1 MKVALLGK
9 TTTQQKKNH
18 FFSLSLSL
26 SLIHQGNINQK
37 EQRDDHHFWH
47 RPKHPLPDSYVN
59 DRPSIYG
66 TYSAD
71 YVREVVRETYAKVS
85 QSLNQKRK
93 TWGNKT
99 TAKLPGHPDR

>member
-1 MKVALLGK
+1 VKVAHAPGQK

-18 FFSLSLSL
+18 NFFSLLRA
-26 SLIHQGNINQK
+26 IHQGNINQK

-66 TYSAD
+66 D
-71 YVREVVRETYAKVS
+71 I
-85 QSLNQKRK
+85 
-93 TWGNKT
+93 
-99 TAKLPGHPDR
+99 